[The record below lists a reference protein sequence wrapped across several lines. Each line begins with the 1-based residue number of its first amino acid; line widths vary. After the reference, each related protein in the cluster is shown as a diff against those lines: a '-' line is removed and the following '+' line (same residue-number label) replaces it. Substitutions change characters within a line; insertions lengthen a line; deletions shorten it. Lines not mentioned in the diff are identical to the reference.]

1 MKEPKDI
8 TNKVDAAFSE
18 VLELIGIRK
27 GKTKKNVCIRVRFIG
42 EKKAMELGLFT
53 LKSIVRLHYLEL
65 SSPKLIALRFRVEDF
80 YCCIQAFYQMTKKR
94 FKVAAQKDIAVLL
107 YESPKTN
114 RPVVVSAIDG
124 KLKQCMYVSDLLA
137 ILGTGDELLN

>member
-27 GKTKKNVCIRVRFIG
+27 GKAKKDVCIRVRFIG

-65 SSPKLIALRFRVEDF
+65 SSPKLIALRFGVEDF
-80 YCCIQAFYQMTKKR
+80 YCCIQAFYQMTRKR
-94 FKVAAQKDIAVLL
+94 FKVAKEDIAVLL
-107 YESPKTN
+107 YESSKTN
-114 RPVVVSAIDG
+114 RPVVVSAVDG